1 MLRASRWIVFGAVTC
16 FNVLINYFPVKR
28 GQNSSSGGG
37 DFLSTVLIIRA
48 ALYLVIRDVISIS
61 VESQPIAWV
70 PFKSSMR

>member
-1 MLRASRWIVFGAVTC
+1 MFLSTIFQSKEVRTH
-16 FNVLINYFPVKR
+16 PP
-28 GQNSSSGGG
+28 GG